1 MKSIHD
7 LLEIALRQRASDLV
21 LKAGSPPIMRVD
33 GQMEA
38 MDLPELRARDTRE
51 FARGII
57 YSAARDR
64 LLSQDGFEG
73 DKEPDDD
80 GIEADADEKLKQLDA
95 AQEMDIVFSIPNLAR
110 VRTNLFV
117 QRGAVGAVL
126 RIIPLHP
133 FTVEQLRLPAV
144 LKDIAQQPQGLIIV
158 TGPTG
163 SGKTTTM
170 AAIIEEINRQRACNI
185 FTIEDPIE
193 YVYTD
198 KKSVIHQ
205 REVGSDTRSFA
216 AALRGVTR
224 QSPDVIAIGEMRDTE
239 TMDVAMTAS
248 EIGHLVITTLHT
260 VSASA
265 TVDRIINS
273 FPSHLRR
280 QVSAQLAASLLCVTS
295 QRLVPRTT
303 GKGRIPA
310 VEVLTASP
318 TVRKQIEDGETSD
331 LPATLRDGGHYGMN
345 TMNQALEKLVQDKL
359 VTVKDALQFAGNQT
373 ELKQMLRHL
382 M

>member
-1 MKSIHD
+1 MKSIHE
-7 LLEIALRQRASDLV
+7 LLEIAIRQRSSDLV
-21 LKAGSPPIMRVD
+21 LKAGSPPAIRVD
-33 GQMEA
+33 GRMER
-38 MDLPELRARDTRE
+38 MDLPELRASDTRE
-51 FARGII
+51 FARSII

-64 LLSQDGFEG
+64 LLNQDAADAETS
-73 DKEPDDD
+73 PDDD
-80 GIEADADEKLKQLDA
+80 GIEHDTETRLRRLDEAEEL
-95 AQEMDIVFSIPNLAR
+95 DIVFSIPNLAR

-133 FTVEQLRLPAV
+133 FTLEQLRLPPV
-144 LKDIAQQPQGLIIV
+144 LKEVALQPQGLIIV

-170 AAIIEEINRQRACNI
+170 AAIIEEINRQRSCNV

-193 YVYTD
+193 YVFTD
-198 KKSVIHQ
+198 KNSVVHQ

-224 QSPDVIAIGEMRDTE
+224 QSPDVIAIGEMRDAE

-260 VSASA
+260 VSAVA
-265 TVDRIINS
+265 TVDRIVNS
-273 FPSHLRR
+273 FPTHLRR

-295 QRLVPRTT
+295 QRLVPRA
-303 GKGRIPA
+303 GGRGRIPA

-318 TVRKQIEDGETSD
+318 TVRKQIEEGDTSD
-331 LPATLRDGGHYGMN
+331 LQASLRDGHHYGMN
-345 TMNQALEKLVQDKL
+345 TMNQALERLVLDKQI
-359 VTVKDALQFAGNQT
+359 TVKDALQFAGNQT
-373 ELKQMLRHL
+373 ELKQMLRPL